1 MNKKRLVSLII
12 SFMLVINLF
21 ISTTVTSNAQQTVS
35 VGVYSTSGVFCQS
48 VSIPYSN
55 GDTAYSILA
64 KTGLGI
70 TKTGGGG
77 SVYVSGINGLSE
89 FDEGPASG
97 WVYAVNGYKPET
109 SAGAYPV
116 NAGDKIVWHYTLN
129 YGADIGN
136 SISKLNTFVANN
148 SKPNPEP
155 PKQPQQEE
163 PSKPEPPQ
171 KTETQDIPNNNTNS
185 NNESSKNTSTNDD
198 EDTDKDKSNE
208 KENED
213 KEEKNDKKENLTQD
227 TKISKENVINAAKE
241 EYKKEINSQWEAMV
255 LHLLGEEVSKDYIE
269 NIILKEIKS
278 NNGKYNTITELEKN
292 ILLLNKL
299 GYNVTDIEGINLLEC
314 LITSEN
320 IEKQGSNGV
329 IFALISLN
337 SINKEIVKSIYD
349 KDLENVWTTDKLIE
363 TILSYQN
370 EDGGFSLVK
379 GNDSSI
385 DITAMAISSL
395 ATNLEFKG
403 VKESIDRSVEF
414 LNASYKESGGFKS
427 DGKLNSESLAQV
439 IIALTYLNMDP
450 SNFNEV
456 NLVEELLK
464 YKTDDNKFSHL
475 LGEESNNM
483 ATEQANLAL
492 IAYDKYLNSESLIY
506 ENFDVKP
513 LKSEIK
519 NSTKKIENKKS
530 YTSLYIAAGAIVLCA
545 AGYMIYRTKRNK

>member
-21 ISTTVTSNAQQTVS
+21 ISITVTSNAQQTVS

-48 VSIPYSN
+48 ISIPYSN

-64 KTGLGI
+64 KTGLSI

-129 YGADIGN
+129 YGSDIGT

-155 PKQPQQEE
+155 PKSPQQEE
-163 PSKPEPPQ
+163 LSKPEPPQ
-171 KTETQDIPNNNTNS
+171 KTETQGTSNNNSNS
-185 NNESSKNTSTNDD
+185 NNESSVNTSTNDD
-198 EDTDKDKSNE
+198 TDKDKSREIDND
-208 KENED
+208 D
-213 KEEKNDKKENLTQD
+213 KEEKKDNLTKD
-227 TKISKENVINAAKE
+227 IKISKENAINTAKE

-255 LHLLGEEVSKDYIE
+255 LYLLGEEVSKDYIE

-278 NNGKYNTITELEKN
+278 NSGKYNTITELEKN

-414 LNASYKESGGFKS
+414 LNTSYKESDGFKS
-427 DGKLNSESLAQV
+427 DGELNSESLAQV

-456 NLVEELLK
+456 NLIEELLT
-464 YKTDDNKFSHL
+464 YKTEDNKFSHL

-519 NSTKKIENKKS
+519 DSTKKIENKKS